1 MVSNNFIQYNWF
13 IYGGSYQLMECE
25 FMAEKKKVEK
35 KAEKKPQA
43 KGKKPA
49 AKKK

>member
-1 MVSNNFIQYNWF
+1 
-13 IYGGSYQLMECE
+13 MECE

-35 KAEKKPQA
+35 KVGKKPQA

>member
-1 MVSNNFIQYNWF
+1 MFYRWWYLPIKERE
-13 IYGGSYQLMECE
+13 I
-25 FMAEKKKVEK
+25 MAEKKKVEK
-35 KAEKKPQA
+35 KVEKKTKAPA